1 MKKQNDFSGL
11 ENIRLDK
18 KIEDTLKK
26 EFLLPEGVEEAR
38 QKAFAQIRDRERQ
51 QNSRKKVTEKMLRR
65 RFFRGMAGIAAAAAV
80 FFSVCIT
87 NPAFAA
93 QVPLVGHVFEE
104 IGQSLGFGGDFS
116 EYSKPLEEGKEQQAP
131 EAITTERNEAV
142 SGMGKSGQTDG
153 EGTGSASGYT
163 QTKNG
168 MTITLS
174 EVYCND
180 LALYVSMVLQS
191 EKPFPDTMM
200 LQNSENPLIAL
211 ERGTLTFDY
220 SEQPFLLEGG
230 GLLEGKMVDD
240 RTFAGVMRYDLQFVK
255 NSTDHK
261 EYKTPESFTVK
272 LEIPQVVG
280 TLPNPS
286 VPEMP
291 EDIRSEYEQSMKEH
305 GLGTNE
311 EDYAGFTEEQQEMEH
326 QLFQE
331 MYRKYEERY
340 PETAQ
345 YPNKYENW
353 WVDGPWEFTM
363 DVTKDDRQT
372 VVKVINDVDENGI
385 GLISVTKTPFE
396 MIVEAGDNPDTFTV
410 VLDANG
416 EKLENGTFGGACNM
430 LSVSGRDVSK
440 AEVYICDYEEY
451 MDELKG
457 YWYSEEKSSE
467 KSFQEILEERAL
479 YHKQIIF

>member
-80 FFSVCIT
+80 FLSVCIT

-116 EYSKPLEEGKEQQAP
+116 EYAKPLEEGQEQHAP

-191 EKPFPDTMM
+191 EDPFPDTMM

-240 RTFAGVMRYDLQFVK
+240 RTFAGVMRYDL
-255 NSTDHK
+255 
-261 EYKTPESFTVK
+261 
-272 LEIPQVVG
+272 
-280 TLPNPS
+280 
-286 VPEMP
+286 
-291 EDIRSEYEQSMKEH
+291 
-305 GLGTNE
+305 
-311 EDYAGFTEEQQEMEH
+311 
-326 QLFQE
+326 
-331 MYRKYEERY
+331 
-340 PETAQ
+340 
-345 YPNKYENW
+345 
-353 WVDGPWEFTM
+353 
-363 DVTKDDRQT
+363 
-372 VVKVINDVDENGI
+372 
-385 GLISVTKTPFE
+385 
-396 MIVEAGDNPDTFTV
+396 
-410 VLDANG
+410 
-416 EKLENGTFGGACNM
+416 
-430 LSVSGRDVSK
+430 
-440 AEVYICDYEEY
+440 
-451 MDELKG
+451 
-457 YWYSEEKSSE
+457 
-467 KSFQEILEERAL
+467 
-479 YHKQIIF
+479 